1 VVLTCAQEW
10 DELFASYSEEY
21 PELADHLDK
30 MQRRQLPDGWDADL
44 PEYPADPKGAA
55 GRDTNQKVLNLIA
68 QRVPWLI
75 GGSSDLAPSNKSR
88 LTFEGAGD
96 FQPDNRAGRNLHF
109 GVREH
114 AAGAITNGTGA
125 QQDQALPGRI
135 LDLLRLSARGSAVV
149 RTHGATSHPCL
160 HPRLDRRR

>member
-1 VVLTCAQEW
+1 
-10 DELFASYSEEY
+10 
-21 PELADHLDK
+21 
-30 MQRRQLPDGWDADL
+30 M
-44 PEYPADPKGAA
+44 
-55 GRDTNQKVLNLIA
+55 LNIVA

-114 AAGAITNGTGA
+114 AAGAVSERVGA
-125 QQDQALPGRI
+125 QQDQGPTRP
-135 LDLLRLSARGSAVV
+135 DS
-149 RTHGATSHPCL
+149 
-160 HPRLDRRR
+160 